1 MWTQLWISI
10 NTKMAEIVL
19 QDLRASET
27 PYKFLKE
34 WKMEDANK
42 DCNSLLAEF
51 STASRRMNSI
61 STNCKS
67 SSTFGILSKVLL
79 RYVKAL
85 WWLIAINAAKAFLL
99 HVVSLSP
106 ARKFSINSGASGMRL
121 SAIKSHQRSV

>member
-1 MWTQLWISI
+1 
-10 NTKMAEIVL
+10 
-19 QDLRASET
+19 
-27 PYKFLKE
+27 
-34 WKMEDANK
+34 
-42 DCNSLLAEF
+42 
-51 STASRRMNSI
+51 MNSI

-79 RYVKAL
+79 RYAKAL

-121 SAIKSHQRSV
+121 SAIKSDQRSVCESVEGGILTMLEYTHNGENGVLSHVGMLFAN

>member
-1 MWTQLWISI
+1 M
-10 NTKMAEIVL
+10 EIGL
-19 QDLRASET
+19 
-27 PYKFLKE
+27 
-34 WKMEDANK
+34 
-42 DCNSLLAEF
+42 NSLLAEF

-61 STNCKS
+61 STSCKS
-67 SSTFGILSKVLL
+67 SSTFGMLSKVLL

-121 SAIKSHQRSV
+121 SAMKSDQRSVKIG